1 MQLTVRDVNRDFDQQ
16 TRAYAEY
23 RAFAALAGCGTPIE
37 QITVTLAHRDAA
49 DGTVACRIA
58 VRWCSGRLI
67 DVEAS
72 AAHPYA
78 AIERAVGL
86 VSVPHVARQ

>member
-1 MQLTVRDVNRDFDQQ
+1 MQLTIRDVNHDFDQQ

-37 QITVTLAHRDAA
+37 EVTVTLAHHDAA
-49 DGTVACRIA
+49 GGTVACRIA
-58 VRWCSGRLI
+58 VRSYSGRLI
-67 DVEAS
+67 DVEAF

-86 VSVPHVARQ
+86 VSGHPAARQ